1 MTTPTADQIRAKLA
15 ERDKLASDLRQ
26 ADTDLMAMGRA
37 FWEAQGL
44 CAFPRVDAL
53 RRAVAQG

>member
-1 MTTPTADQIRAKLA
+1 MTPTADQIRKMIAD
-15 ERDKLASDLRQ
+15 RDRLEAALRK
-26 ADTDLMAMGRA
+26 ADADIMAAGRM

-53 RRAVAQG
+53 RRAVSKG